1 MHLSTHY
8 SSLIIHYFRVL
19 HSIMKVVLFAG
30 GRGTRISEESSLRP
44 KPMIE
49 IGGKPILWHI
59 MKIYAAY
66 GHTEFIVCLG
76 YKGWMI
82 KEYFA
87 NYYLHN
93 ADLTVDLKDNSVEI
107 HRTKAEP
114 FKITLIDTGLDT
126 MTAGRL
132 KRVLPYVG
140 NEPFML
146 TYGDGV
152 SDVDLNALLDFHC
165 GSGKICTMTAIQ
177 PTSRFGVLNMEE
189 DGTIVSFEE
198 KPEDSGTWINGGFF
212 VIEPAIVSYL
222 KDDADD
228 MMWERQPME
237 DLARDGQIAA
247 YRHHDFWKCMDTL
260 RDKEE
265 LEQMWQE
272 GAPWMR

>member
-1 MHLSTHY
+1 
-8 SSLIIHYFRVL
+8 
-19 HSIMKVVLFAG
+19 MKFVIFAG

-66 GHTEFIVCLG
+66 GHTEFIICLG

-87 NYYLHN
+87 NYFLHN
-93 ADLTVDLKDNSVEI
+93 ADITVDLANNSLKV
-107 HRTKAEP
+107 HQNFAEP
-114 FKITLIDTGLDT
+114 FKVSLIDTGQDT

-132 KRVLPYVG
+132 KRVLPYIG

-152 SDVDLNALLDFHC
+152 CNVNLDELLDFHKK
-165 GSGKICTMTAIQ
+165 SGKVCTMTAIQ
-177 PTSRFGVLNMEE
+177 ATSRFGVIKMEE
-189 DGTIVSFEE
+189 DGTIDSFEE

-212 VIEPAIVSYL
+212 VLQPEIANYL
-222 KDDADD
+222 PNDADD
-228 MMWERQPME
+228 IMWERKPMD
-237 DLARDGQIAA
+237 DLAAHKQIGAFK
-247 YRHHDFWKCMDTL
+247 HHDFWKCMDTL

-265 LEQMWQE
+265 LESMWQTQ
-272 GAPWMR
+272 PLWKKW

>member
-1 MHLSTHY
+1 
-8 SSLIIHYFRVL
+8 
-19 HSIMKVVLFAG
+19 MKVVLFAG
-30 GRGTRISEESSLRP
+30 GRGTRISEESSLKP

-59 MKIYAAY
+59 MKIYAAF

-87 NYYLHN
+87 NYFLHN
-93 ADLTVDLKDNSVEI
+93 ADITVDLSKNSLEV
-107 HRTKAEP
+107 HNNNSEP

-132 KRVLPYVG
+132 KRVLPYIG
-140 NEPFML
+140 NETFML

-152 SDVDLNALLDFHC
+152 SNVDINDLVKFHKQ
-165 GSGKICTMTAIQ
+165 SGKICTMTAIQ
-177 PTSRFGVLNMEE
+177 ATSRFGVIKIEE
-189 DGTIVSFEE
+189 DGTIDSFEE

-212 VIEPAIVSYL
+212 VVEPSIINYL
-222 KDDADD
+222 PEGSDDI
-228 MMWERQPME
+228 MWERYPMNK
-237 DLARDGQIAA
+237 LAEERQIAA
-247 YRHHDFWKCMDTL
+247 YKHHDFWKCMDTL

-265 LEQMWQE
+265 LEQLWQTS
-272 GAPWMR
+272 PQWKNW